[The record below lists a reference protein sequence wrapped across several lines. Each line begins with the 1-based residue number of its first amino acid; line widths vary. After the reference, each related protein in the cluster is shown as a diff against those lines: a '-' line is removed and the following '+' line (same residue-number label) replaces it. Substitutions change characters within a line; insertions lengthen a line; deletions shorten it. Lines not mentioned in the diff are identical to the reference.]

1 MKKYI
6 FPTLALLI
14 LTITSASSQNL
25 QQRAEAAKAAAKAA
39 ADKAQNAKSG
49 TGKTPLSNDQVI
61 TGLKDALTIGTN
73 NSTGIASKL
82 DGYYKNPK
90 LFIPFPPEAKEVK
103 SRVDAIGMKSQ
114 TDKFVMTLN
123 RAAEEAAKNAAPVF
137 IAAVKGMSI
146 GDGFTIL
153 KGADNAATQYLKDNT
168 SAELIQKF
176 TPIVKAAID
185 KVEVTKYWKP
195 IITKYNKIPM
205 VQKQNPDLTA
215 YVTQKAMVGLFMLI
229 AEEELKIR
237 KDPAARV
244 TDILKNVFG
253 SIIN

>member
-82 DGYYKNPK
+82 DGFYKNPK

-123 RAAEEAAKNAAPVF
+123 RAAEEAAKKCSSCF
-137 IAAVKGMSI
+137 
-146 GDGFTIL
+146 
-153 KGADNAATQYLKDNT
+153 YCC
-168 SAELIQKF
+168 
-176 TPIVKAAID
+176 
-185 KVEVTKYWKP
+185 
-195 IITKYNKIPM
+195 
-205 VQKQNPDLTA
+205 
-215 YVTQKAMVGLFMLI
+215 
-229 AEEELKIR
+229 R
-237 KDPAARV
+237 
-244 TDILKNVFG
+244 
-253 SIIN
+253 